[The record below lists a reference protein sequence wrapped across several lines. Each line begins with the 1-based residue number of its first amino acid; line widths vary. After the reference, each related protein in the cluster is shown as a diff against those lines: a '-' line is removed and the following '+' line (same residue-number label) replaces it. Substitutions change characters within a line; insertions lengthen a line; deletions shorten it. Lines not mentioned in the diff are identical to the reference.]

1 MISIYK
7 DPWSVAAARDAPL
20 AGSPLS
26 ERPNVYASLPA
37 MSAVAYLGIP
47 ASAEL
52 IEALVR
58 CFLPAIAAEGKKAL
72 WSVPQQNFVAPC
84 DIRVRPPPVSERR
97 KHALPMV

>member
-37 MSAVAYLGIP
+37 MSAVASLGIP

-72 WSVPQQNFVAPC
+72 FRICPDCLTRNPFGGTRETTEEAAG
-84 DIRVRPPPVSERR
+84 RR
-97 KHALPMV
+97 D